1 MGTLSFSLSFKI
13 QIIIPFLRFT
23 LHTAN
28 ILLIAR
34 ENLLTK
40 CITVKKSTTEK

>member
-1 MGTLSFSLSFKI
+1 MGTLSFSLSFK
-13 QIIIPFLRFT
+13 IIIPFLRFT

-28 ILLIAR
+28 IPLIAR
-34 ENLLTK
+34 ENVLAK